1 VIDGLHG
8 EVPGHELAH
17 GTQTGHGSANSDAG
31 KAHLCDWRVDDA
43 LVAVLLPQSTG
54 NLKRALND

>member
-17 GTQTGHGSANSDAG
+17 RSQTGHGCSNGDAG
-31 KAHLCDWRVDDA
+31 EAHLCDWRVDDA
-43 LVAVLLPQSTG
+43 LVAILLPQSTG
-54 NLKRALND
+54 YLKCKGK